1 MQPNLLSNILIK
13 ENVITKEGINFLL
26 DYMRTSK
33 KEDLSVFD
41 PDKSN
46 ETRGTE
52 WVTDKKFRD
61 TQVCIITPPVFDQI
75 EDLMKNIVRNVIN
88 PFYGFEVK
96 DSEVPQLLHYGIG
109 GHYLPHID
117 GYAEWTNP
125 DGTKQWRKSVD
136 RDLSFVLYLN
146 NDFQGGDFIFPGLN
160 IKIRPK
166 PGMMIAFPSTPE
178 YIHGVEPVTQGTRFS
193 IVTWMTVKGF
203 PTIAD
208 EEQEFQ
214 KKYGHMINK
223 K

>member
-1 MQPNLLSNILIK
+1 MKPNLLSNILI
-13 ENVITKEGINFLL
+13 VPDVVTAAGTKFLV
-26 DYMRTSK
+26 DYMKKST

-46 ETRGTE
+46 ETRSTE
-52 WVTDKKFRD
+52 WVTDKKYRD
-61 TQVCIITPPVFDQI
+61 TQICPIEPVYPQI
-75 EDLMKNIVRNVIN
+75 EDLFRNTVKNVIN
-88 PFYGFEVK
+88 PFYEFEVR
-96 DSEVPQLLHYGIG
+96 DSEVPQLLSYGIG

-136 RDLSFVLYLN
+136 RDLSVVVYLN
-146 NDFQGGDFIFPGLN
+146 DDFEGGDFVFPHLH
-160 IKIRPK
+160 IRIRPK
-166 PGMMIAFPSTPE
+166 PGMMIAFPSTQE
-178 YIHGVEPVTQGTRFS
+178 YLHGVEPVTKGHRYS

-203 PTIAD
+203 PRMED
-208 EEQEFQ
+208 EELEFQ